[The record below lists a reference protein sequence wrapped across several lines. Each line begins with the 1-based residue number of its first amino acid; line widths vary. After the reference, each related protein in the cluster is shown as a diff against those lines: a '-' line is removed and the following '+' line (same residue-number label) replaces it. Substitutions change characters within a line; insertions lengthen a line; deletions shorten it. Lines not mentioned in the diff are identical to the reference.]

1 MDGPR
6 SHYKTVYQEGEEKA
20 NQNTPPMLGSR
31 TGVRGRRKLVGCR
44 QFVTT
49 FPCHYCVRH
58 FVAADS
64 KAIKL
69 HRDAIT
75 AESLGWQP
83 PSEGGTKVLFRPFYG
98 VAPRFYERAFFKDRE
113 LKEKQTGD
121 MKILEPEW
129 ASPWYLSQT
138 SYVQIEAK
146 LSKTDSPHAP
156 ADENSRSDSP
166 APASPHDS

>member
-1 MDGPR
+1 M
-6 SHYKTVYQEGEEKA
+6 
-20 NQNTPPMLGSR
+20 
-31 TGVRGRRKLVGCR
+31 GCR
-44 QFVTT
+44 LFVTT
-49 FPCHYCVRH
+49 FPCHYCARH
-58 FVAADS
+58 IVAAGIDEVQYIELYPKS

-146 LSKTDSPHAP
+146 LSKTDPPHVP
-156 ADENSRSDSP
+156 TDEILRSDSP